1 MNAEQALRRL
11 EDGNRRFAAGL
22 RSVDAI
28 ASPKEIAKLA
38 RGQHP
43 FAIVLACSDSRVPVE
58 MIFDQG
64 PGDLFVI
71 RVAGNIVAPSIVGS
85 VEFAAA
91 SFGTRLAV
99 VMGHTRCGAVA
110 ATVKALRGRET
121 PISENIRDI
130 VQRIRPAVEGIVET
144 GPDLDDEEIVWHAVR
159 ANVRHAADH
168 LRHGSIVLE
177 RLATEGLR
185 VVEAEYD
192 LETGKVAFFNRD
204 GARSEP

>member
-1 MNAEQALRRL
+1 MNAELALRRL

-28 ASPKEIAKLA
+28 ASPAEIAKLA
-38 RGQHP
+38 GGQQP

-71 RVAGNIVAPSIVGS
+71 RVAGNVVAPSIVGS

-99 VMGHTRCGAVA
+99 VMGHTHCGAVA
-110 ATVKALRGRET
+110 ATVKALHGRER
-121 PISENIRDI
+121 PISDNIRDI
-130 VQRIRPAVEGIVET
+130 VQRIQPAVEGIVET
-144 GPDLDDEEIVWHAVR
+144 APELDDEELVWHGVR
-159 ANVRHAADH
+159 ANIRHAADH
-168 LRHGSIVLE
+168 LRHGSVVLE
-177 RLATEGLR
+177 QLATEGFR

-192 LETGKVAFFNRD
+192 LETGKVVFLERPT
-204 GARSEP
+204 EPHA